1 MNASSYRPR
10 PLAVVV
16 VCLCAAL
23 PLDASETRGDA
34 LAAEPVTTV
43 YVVRHAEKAAAAGS
57 DPALSAAG
65 EVRAEALAHV
75 LSDTGIDAVFVTKF
89 RRTRQT
95 GEPPAA
101 AAGIAPR
108 RYDAADAAGL
118 AATIRSDH
126 AGDSVLVVGHS
137 NTIDDLT
144 AALGAP
150 GVSEL
155 AETHYDRLFVVHLG
169 PWGSHLERLRYGEET
184 P

>member
-1 MNASSYRPR
+1 MNASSCRPR
-10 PLAVVV
+10 PLAVLVV
-16 VCLCAAL
+16 WLCAAL
-23 PLDASETRGDA
+23 PLAASEGRGDA

-43 YVVRHAEKAAAAGS
+43 YVVRHAEKAAAGGS

-65 EVRAEALAHV
+65 EARAEALAHV
-75 LSDTGIDAVFVTKF
+75 LAEAGIDAVFHTEF

-95 GEPPAA
+95 GEPTAA
-101 AAGIAPR
+101 AAGIEPR
-108 RYDAADAAGL
+108 RYDDAAGL

-137 NTIDDLT
+137 NTLDDLA

-150 GVSEL
+150 GVAEL

-169 PWGSHLERLRYGEET
+169 PWGSHLERLRYGDET